1 MCPSRLSN
9 KKGEETSP
17 LQAALALFLAAALSF
32 CSVQWA
38 AAADGDQAPAGQKYA
53 LLVGVKAYI
62 PTELK
67 KLNYTE
73 NDVTELAAALTAGGY
88 PADNVRLLTQA
99 AADNNPELLPTGK
112 NILAALEDVARKCQ
126 PGDSLLVAFA
136 GHGVQYQ
143 SSDES
148 YFCPMDARLA
158 DRATLLPFGE
168 VGRQLEQCKASFKLL
183 LVDACRND
191 PLADT
196 RGVDSL
202 KLESVTR
209 PREKLRPGGT
219 AILFSCSAGEKAF
232 EDPELKHGVFFHF
245 VIQGLRGDADLDQD
259 GSVVLPELEVYT
271 KKHVHQ
277 YVSDKFH
284 TEQTPDLVAKTT
296 TGLVPLVSVSRER
309 ASLSAFVES
318 ANAVPVAGYVHLI
331 AHAVSDDGKTVVLV
345 GQGADYTS
353 RYLSIWDVPSKKEIA
368 KLSDANG
375 GPPVALSADGKWA
388 AHNFSDP
395 SGQGLLKVYDLAA
408 GAVKTQ
414 FKGADAG
421 PLVFAADGSLLWL
434 DLNHD
439 LRRLDAATGVVP
451 VFPGGERS
459 ASNALA
465 ASADGATFARAAGGK
480 LEVWDA
486 ARGRLLSRCAWPAA
500 EEALQQTFSL
510 CLSPDGK
517 SLVQDHFGKGK
528 VSVWDTASGQERC
541 TIATAANSFAKT
553 AFCSDGKTVAVKYDD
568 EYEEGKDTT
577 HLKFFDLATG
587 KERPNATPLA
597 RVFDFALSRD
607 GAKMLT
613 VHQKS
618 KKEWL
623 VQVGDLPASV
633 RKK

>member
-1 MCPSRLSN
+1 MFASFLPRFRY
-9 KKGEETSP
+9 
-17 LQAALALFLAAALSF
+17 ALLLAALSLGSAT
-32 CSVQWA
+32 CA
-38 AAADGDQAPAGQKYA
+38 AAADADKAPAGQKYA
-53 LLVGVKAYI
+53 LLVGVKSYI

-88 PADNVRLLTQA
+88 AADHVRLLTQA
-99 AADNNPELLPTGK
+99 AAENNPELLPTGK
-112 NILAALEDVARKCQ
+112 NIAAALKEFAGQCR

-148 YFCPMDARLA
+148 YFCPMDAKLA
-158 DRATLLPFGE
+158 DKATLLPFGE

-196 RGVDSL
+196 RSVSSL

-209 PREKLRPGGT
+209 PQEKLRPGGT

-277 YVSDKFH
+277 YVSDKFQ
-284 TEQTPDLVAKTT
+284 TEQMPDLVAKTAA
-296 TGLVPLVSVSRER
+296 GLVPLVSVSRER
-309 ASLSAFVES
+309 ASLSTFVES
-318 ANAVPVAGYVHLI
+318 ANAFAAAGYVHLI
-331 AHAVSDDGKTVVLV
+331 AHAVSDDGKTAVLV
-345 GQGADYTS
+345 GQGADYTTT
-353 RYLSIWDVPSKKEIA
+353 YLSIWDVPSKKEIA
-368 KLSDANG
+368 KLSDATG

-388 AHNFSDP
+388 AHNFTDLSR
-395 SGQGLLKVYDLAA
+395 QGLLKVYDLAA

-414 FKGADAG
+414 FKGVDSG
-421 PLVFAADGSLLWL
+421 PLAFAADGSLLWL

-439 LRRLDAATGVVP
+439 LRRLDVAAGVVP
-451 VFPGGERS
+451 VFPKGERLIS
-459 ASNALA
+459 SVVAL
-465 ASADGATFARAAGGK
+465 SADGATFARAAGGK
-480 LEVWDA
+480 LEVWDTV
-486 ARGRLLSRCAWPAA
+486 RGQLLSRSAWPAA
-500 EEALQQTFSL
+500 EEALQQAFSL

-517 SLVQDHFGKGK
+517 SLVQDHFGKGT

-541 TIATAANSFAKT
+541 TIATAAASFAKT
-553 AFCSDGKTVAVKYDD
+553 AFCSDGKTVAVKYND

-577 HLKFFDLATG
+577 HLKFYDLATG

-618 KKEWL
+618 KNEWL